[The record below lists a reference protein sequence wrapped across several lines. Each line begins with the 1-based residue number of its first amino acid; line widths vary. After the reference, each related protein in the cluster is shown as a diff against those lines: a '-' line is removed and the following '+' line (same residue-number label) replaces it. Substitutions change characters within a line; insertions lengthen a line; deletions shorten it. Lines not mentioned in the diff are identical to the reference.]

1 MQQQQPLQ
9 EARHRAAA
17 QFRTKA
23 DVQVLGISLFIRNG
37 MAVDVFEVDQLS
49 ICLLVGILLVLA
61 LVKYQQYWDQPLLH
75 PLILARQ
82 AETSQVHAPK
92 ESATYRNI
100 NAPLGF
106 DLAMRPQRFAPD
118 VASLLALGVTG
129 AEGEHARRV
138 LDMSLTNLELRR
150 QATAFAYGLQ
160 DTLQGATPI
169 IAVYGRLA
177 SARSLI
183 ALLAGAV
190 SGLPITT
197 YVVPDGAQATQLPD
211 DVDFERAVLVRV
223 DATEPVPPAL
233 ALCTLSVV
241 ANTEE
246 PTPGVLSATRTLHF
260 DDVLGQT
267 TNDTPA
273 ACDHST
279 LRSNELDAV
288 GARTFATFY
297 DPDADAWVRATHTS
311 MTSGVT
317 AWLSEY
323 PPEKIPGMHDTL
335 LTDAFLAGELSAP
348 AYVSLAL
355 TALYTGAAFS
365 SEPSTEVLSLARV
378 LKPTLLYLSA
388 RAAFHV
394 EFSLWLPS
402 TGALLHSLAY
412 RVNTFVL
419 RNGRFTRNL
428 WLDKWV
434 AAPLRRALGFDTVR
448 ATYVLSSG
456 AEIDQTTLDQLR
468 LYLAGPVM
476 HAYVPHRLSDG
487 ATAAVVTAPV
497 AASNMYDLQAFAP
510 QLVDGASTRRLAPHV
525 GPPAVTMEVK
535 LVENTPAVQKHAAAL
550 ARLALD
556 ETGTRDDPVG
566 EVYVRGYALAH
577 ATTENIAR
585 DSTLSGWFATGDVGT
600 FRTNGTLVIVAAHD
614 AEQAGVAPD
623 FTLDPSGDPL
633 PELRAPQPRR
643 AAKSM
648 RTTASRIA
656 VAPVALAMLALCV
669 APLVA
674 AVDTLG
680 GTHPLSRERLALV
693 SHAQAPQ
700 ELERR
705 AKINTTQASTAASS
719 NSTMYNMALN
729 SLLTAQRASW
739 EQGVTQSAI
748 LETYYPEWS
757 VYHKT
762 SGDLY
767 PKKESASAIPSQLLS
782 LAYHSIAAQDRN
794 GRLATVV
801 TGDESTSQG
810 AALDSASCGE
820 GVLIGAWIIEGFVN
834 NQPDPNGFWGGAAH
848 RQLDYVLHN
857 VSRSS
862 NGVISQRAA
871 RNVIQLWSD
880 QTYMGPPFL
889 AHYALITN
897 NVTLFNMAF
906 DQLEGVHNG
915 LLLRDGT
922 GKGLWGHIVDYSNVS
937 APRWIDDR
945 AWLTGNAWAAAGML
959 RVMAASMHSS
969 DSGVQQRGQAL
980 GPLVDSIFDTA
991 YPFIDQNT
999 GLFHNVVNDTRT
1011 FLDGS
1016 GSALMAYAVFR
1027 YGSMV
1032 PSKRDHISMAEKT
1045 YQTLQKSLDPYG
1057 SYTNNILTVN
1067 ELSTASP
1074 GPTSTESLA
1083 FLAMLASARRDYY
1096 AGNVTGSDGGVDAPE
1111 GSTAADQGSDSNAG
1125 VPSRAGPWA
1134 ALAALGTAWV
1144 AATLIA
1150 M

>member
-1 MQQQQPLQ
+1 
-9 EARHRAAA
+9 
-17 QFRTKA
+17 
-23 DVQVLGISLFIRNG
+23 

-82 AETSQVHAPK
+82 AETSQVHAPQ
-92 ESATYRNI
+92 ESAIYRNI

-160 DTLQGATPI
+160 NALQGAMPI
-169 IAVYGRLA
+169 IAVYGRLT

-183 ALLAGAV
+183 ALLAGTV

-211 DVDFERAVLVRV
+211 NVDFERAVLVRV
-223 DATEPVPPAL
+223 DTTEPVPPAL

-241 ANTEE
+241 ASAEE
-246 PTPGVLSATRTLHF
+246 SMPGVLSATRTLHF

-267 TNDTPA
+267 TQDTPA
-273 ACDHST
+273 VCDHST
-279 LRSNELDAV
+279 LRSSELDAV

-297 DPDADAWVRATHTS
+297 DPDADMWVRATHTA

-348 AYVSLAL
+348 AYISLAL
-355 TALYTGAAFS
+355 TALYTGAAFA

-388 RAAFHV
+388 HAAFHV

-402 TGALLHSLAY
+402 TGALLHGLAY
-412 RVNTFVL
+412 RVNTFAL
-419 RNGRFTRNL
+419 RNGRFTRNQ

-487 ATAAVVTAPV
+487 PTAAVVTAPV

-535 LVENTPAVQKHAAAL
+535 LVQNTPAVQKHAAAL
-550 ARLALD
+550 AHLALD
-556 ETGTRDDPVG
+556 EAGTRNDPVG

-577 ATTENIAR
+577 ATTEDIAR
-585 DSTLSGWFATGDVGT
+585 DSTLSGWFGTGDVGT
-600 FRTNGTLVIVAAHD
+600 FRTNGTLVIIATHD

-633 PELRAPQPRR
+633 PELRASQPRR
-643 AAKSM
+643 TVKSA
-648 RTTASRIA
+648 RTTASRMA
-656 VAPVALAMLALCV
+656 VAPVALAMLALCA
-669 APLVA
+669 APVVT
-674 AVDTLG
+674 AVDTLS
-680 GTHPLSRERLALV
+680 GTHPLSMERLAHV
-693 SHAQAPQ
+693 SRARMPHA
-700 ELERR
+700 LERR
-705 AKINTTQASTAASS
+705 ATINTTQASTAAASS

-757 VYHKT
+757 VFHKT

-767 PKKESASAIPSQLLS
+767 PKKESSSTPIPSQLLS

-810 AALDSASCGE
+810 AAQDSASCGE
-820 GVLIGAWIIEGFVN
+820 GVLLGAWIIEGFVN
-834 NQPDPNGFWGGAAH
+834 NQPDPNGFWGGAAQ
-848 RQLDYVLHN
+848 RQLNYLLHN
-857 VSRSS
+857 VSRST

-897 NVTLFNMAF
+897 NNTLFNMSF

-915 LLLRDGT
+915 LLLRDGA
-922 GKGLWGHIVDYSNVS
+922 GKGLWGHIVDYSNPS
-937 APRWIDDR
+937 APRWIDER
-945 AWLTGNAWAAAGML
+945 AWLTGNGWAAAGLL

-969 DSGVQQRGQAL
+969 DNSIKQRGQAL
-980 GPLVDSIFDTA
+980 GSMVDSIFDTA
-991 YPFIDQNT
+991 YTFIDQNT

-1032 PSKRDHISMAEKT
+1032 PSKRDHVSMAEKT

-1096 AGNVTGSDGGVDAPE
+1096 AGNVTGSDGSVDAPQ
-1111 GSTAADQGSDSNAG
+1111 GSTAADQGSDSNSSALG
-1125 VPSRAGPWA
+1125 RAGPWT
-1134 ALAALGTAWV
+1134 ALVALGTAWV